1 MSDESTKK
9 DGEGTPAAE
18 EAKEEATS
26 KSAEGAEAKSEAK
39 ADEAKADE
47 AEAKAEEKADE
58 KDEAAEAKDEK
69 AEEPPVGGAKV
80 SISEKPPAKADAH
93 HEATKA
99 AHDHEGDHGDHD
111 DHGHGDGHIA
121 YDDQGPLVAEPDRPR
136 AGIITAITIGI
147 MLTVAVSCALIWSY
161 YVTRF
166 QAEVDAKQ
174 GNIEDPALR
183 DLRALETARLTKY
196 QWVKQEAGIVRI
208 PVARAKELVL
218 KDYEKVGPYVP
229 KAPVSLE
236 PPKEPAKVEEPSPAP
251 APSASASTA
260 ASAAASTAAS
270 GSAAPPAGSTS
281 AAPSASAPKHQ
292 H

>member
-9 DGEGTPAAE
+9 DGEDKPEAE

-26 KSAEGAEAKSEAK
+26 KSAESAEGVETKAEA
-39 ADEAKADE
+39 
-47 AEAKAEEKADE
+47 EEG
-58 KDEAAEAKDEK
+58 EAAEAKDAK
-69 AEEPPVGGAKV
+69 AEPPVAAKA
-80 SISEKPPAKADAH
+80 SISEKPPAKADDH
-93 HEATKA
+93 HEPAKA
-99 AHDHEGDHGDHD
+99 AGDHD
-111 DHGHGDGHIA
+111 HHDHDHGDHGHGDGHIA

-136 AGIITAITIGI
+136 AGIISAITLGI

-166 QAEVDAKQ
+166 HAEVEAKQ
-174 GNIEDPALR
+174 GNVEDPALR

-208 PVARAKELVL
+208 PVTRAKELVL
-218 KDYEKVGPYVP
+218 KDYEKAGPYVP

-236 PPKEPAKVEEPSPAP
+236 PPKEPAKVEEPPPAP
-251 APSASASTA
+251 APSASASA
-260 ASAAASTAAS
+260 SGSASAAAS

-281 AAPSASAPKHQ
+281 AAPSASTIKHQ

>member
-39 ADEAKADE
+39 AETVAA
-47 AEAKAEEKADE
+47 
-58 KDEAAEAKDEK
+58 EAAEAKDEEKHEAAEAKDAK
-69 AEEPPVGGAKV
+69 ADEPPGAKV
-80 SISEKPPAKADAH
+80 SISEKPPAKADDH
-93 HEATKA
+93 HETAKA
-99 AHDHEGDHGDHD
+99 ADDHDHDHGDRGHGD
-111 DHGHGDGHIA
+111 HDHGHGDGHIA

-147 MLTVAVSCALIWSY
+147 MVTVAVSCALIWSY

-166 QAEVDAKQ
+166 HAEVEAKQ

-218 KDYEKVGPYVP
+218 KDYEKAGPYVP
-229 KAPVSLE
+229 KPPVSLE
-236 PPKEPAKVEEPSPAP
+236 PPKEPAKVEEPSPAQ
-251 APSASASTA
+251 SASASA
-260 ASAAASTAAS
+260 AAS
-270 GSAAPPAGSTS
+270 GSAAPAGSTS